1 MNKFSSTRRDFL
13 KTMGQVSLVML
24 ANGSIVTSTLAQ
36 TEDPMIQ
43 HNYTGWENF
52 HREQWTWDKKTR
64 GTHLVNCTGSCPH
77 FVYTKNGVV
86 MREEQSKDTP
96 KLNGIPEYNPR
107 GCNKGEC
114 ASDYIYSPH
123 RIKYPLIR
131 VGERGEGK
139 WRRVSWDEALEYA
152 ANGIVDTLKND
163 ASDCIS
169 VYTPVPAVAPA
180 SFSAGHRFASF
191 IGGHTHT
198 FFDWYAD
205 HPTGQT
211 QTQGLQ
217 GDTCETADWYNGR
230 TILMWGTNA
239 AQTRIPDAHFLQE
252 AVLNGSK
259 MYVIS
264 PDFNA
269 TATKADVF
277 VPINPGTD
285 AALALG
291 MVNVIVKEKLYDE
304 HNLKEQT
311 DLPFLI
317 RTDTKMY
324 LREADMVK
332 GGSKQKFYTWD
343 TKTKKPVLMK
353 GSWGEEPE
361 TKANIQPGFMG
372 RNTLTFP
379 DGYIDLGD
387 LDPALEGTFNVKLVN
402 GGMVKVQPVFE
413 AYKPKLNE
421 YTPEKVS
428 KITGVAPSV
437 IIQMARDF
445 AMNKPSMIIM
455 GAGTNHWYW
464 SDTVMRSFLLLCA
477 VTGNE
482 GHNGT
487 GVNHYVGQWKPVP
500 LIGIVKLAFPYSP
513 AKHRFCQTT
522 IWTYY
527 HGNVYDAMENENI
540 DTAKYLRESL
550 KSGQMPLFPEN
561 GRDPKVFICYR
572 SNWLNNAKGLNY
584 VLKNLWPKLNLTVNM
599 NIRMDTTA
607 LYSDVVLPS
616 AHWYEKTDLSMNEEH
631 SFIHMTEPAIAPMWE
646 SKTDW
651 EIFALLSKKVGEV
664 AEKKG
669 FTKYFDEKFNIAR
682 DLTKLYD
689 LQIDGGKLATDEQAC
704 QFILDN
710 APQTQGITLEM
721 IRKEGPQRF
730 KSNWTSPMKEGV
742 PYTPLQHFILK
753 KKPWPTLTGREQF
766 YIDHPT
772 FFDLGVEFPVYK
784 APVDADKYPLRFSTP
799 HNRYSVQSNWKDN
812 VLMLRLQRGGP
823 MVEISPADAKARGIK
838 DNDWVEF
845 FNDHG
850 KTIVRCKIRNGMK
863 AGMVSMHH
871 EPELYMSRFGGEE
884 NSQTPT
890 PIRINPTSLVGNY
903 AHLTFKAN
911 YYGPGGVQRDT
922 RVEMRRYKG
931 SVTAGLSAAAT
942 PHEEDISHV

>member
-1 MNKFSSTRRDFL
+1 MNKFGSTRRGFL
-13 KTMGQVSLVML
+13 KAMGQVSLGML
-24 ANGSIVTSTLAQ
+24 VNGSIVMRTLAQ
-36 TEDPMIQ
+36 TKDPMMQ
-43 HNYTGWENF
+43 HDYTGWENF
-52 HREQWTWDKKTR
+52 HREQWSWDKKTR
-64 GTHLVNCTGSCPH
+64 GTHLLNCTGSCPH

-86 MREEQSKDTP
+86 MREEQSKDMP
-96 KLNGIPEYNPR
+96 KLSGVPEYNPR

-114 ASDYIYSPH
+114 AVDYQYGPH

-139 WRRVSWDEALEYA
+139 WRRVSWDEALEYV
-152 ANGIVDTLKND
+152 ANGIVDTIKND

-169 VYTPVPAVAPA
+169 VFTPVPAVAPV
-180 SFSAGHRFASF
+180 SFAAGHRFASF

-198 FFDWYAD
+198 FFDWYGD

-211 QTQGLQ
+211 QVQGLQ

-230 TILMWGTNA
+230 TILMWGANSA
-239 AQTRIPDAHFLQE
+239 STRIPDAHFLQE

-264 PDFNA
+264 PDFNS

-277 VPINPGTD
+277 VPIKPGTD
-285 AALALG
+285 AALALS

-324 LREADMVK
+324 LREADMVE
-332 GGSKQKFYTWD
+332 GGSEEKFYTWD
-343 TKTKKPVLMK
+343 TKTNKPVLMK
-353 GSWGEEPE
+353 GSWGEQPE
-361 TKANIQPGFMG
+361 TKAKIQPGFMG
-372 RNTLTFP
+372 RNTFVFP
-379 DGYIDLGD
+379 DGHLDLGD
-387 LDPALEGTFNVKLVN
+387 LDPALEGTFKVKLVDGVQVN
-402 GGMVKVQPVFE
+402 VQPVFE

-421 YTPEKVS
+421 YTPENVS

-445 AMNKPSMIIM
+445 AMNKPSMIIT
-455 GAGTNHWYW
+455 GGGTNHWYW
-464 SDTVMRSFLLLCA
+464 SDTVLRSFILLCA
-477 VTGNE
+477 MTGNE
-482 GHNGT
+482 GYNGT
-487 GVNHYVGQWKPVP
+487 GVNHYVGQWKPTP
-500 LIGIVKLAFPYSP
+500 LLGVVKLSFPHSP
-513 AKHRFCQTT
+513 KKHRFCQTT

-550 KSGQMPLFPEN
+550 QTGQMPLYPQN

-572 SNWLNNAKGLNY
+572 GNWLNNAKGLDY
-584 VLKNLWPKLNLTVNM
+584 VLRNLWPKMNLTVDM
-599 NIRMDTTA
+599 NFRMDSTA

-616 AHWYEKTDLSMNEEH
+616 AHWYEKTDLSMTEEH
-631 SFIHMTEPAIAPMWE
+631 SFIHMTEPAIAPLWE
-646 SKTDW
+646 SKPDW

-664 AEKKG
+664 AKKKG

-682 DLTKLYD
+682 DLTKLHD
-689 LQIDGGKLATDEQAC
+689 QQTDGGKLATDEQAC

-710 APQTQGITLEM
+710 APQTQGMTLEM

-742 PYTPLQHFILK
+742 PYTPLQHFIQK

-784 APVDADKYPLRFSTP
+784 APVDADQYPLRFNTP
-799 HNRYSVQSNWKDN
+799 HSRYSIHSTWKDN
-812 VLMLRLQRGGP
+812 VLQQRLQRGGP
-823 MVEISPADAKARGIK
+823 SCEISPVDAKARGIK
-838 DNDWVEF
+838 DNDWVEV

-850 KTIVRCKIRNGMK
+850 RVVVRCKIRNGEQS
-863 AGMVSMHH
+863 GRVSMHH
-871 EPELYMSRFGGEE
+871 EPELYVDLLGGG
-884 NSQTPT
+884 NSQSPL
-890 PIRINPTSLVGNY
+890 PVRINPTALVGNY
-903 AHLTFKAN
+903 AHLTFKPN
-911 YYGPGGVQRDT
+911 YYGPGGVQRDA
-922 RVEMRRYKG
+922 RVEVRRYTG
-931 SVTAGLSAAAT
+931 SVT
-942 PHEEDISHV
+942 V